1 MHLQHGQLCMVVCM
15 YAALPEHTLQCC
27 ALHANAML
35 CCALAASE
43 RGELRMMDLRMVPHL
58 QANTGTPGLEA
69 GSVHQGSNFVQQ
81 ELVCLTKVPNFSEL
95 RWHPSWLSRQGQLG
109 VIPLPTLR
117 QHNPK
122 RLKLVGPLLKRKCS
136 QSGA

>member
-69 GSVHQGSNFVQQ
+69 GSVHQACF
-81 ELVCLTKVPNFSEL
+81 ELYLVAAL
-95 RWHPSWLSRQGQLG
+95 
-109 VIPLPTLR
+109 
-117 QHNPK
+117 
-122 RLKLVGPLLKRKCS
+122 LVGLQEACKEF
-136 QSGA
+136 QS